1 MPACLTCR
9 QALGV
14 LNCTHF
20 VPGARGAGRSASG
33 LSWRWGQNGRV
44 WVGSA
49 DASAAVLVA
58 NALGNSE
65 RLSPAQAHIMVRTL
79 LASVR
84 A

>member
-1 MPACLTCR
+1 MLA
-9 QALGV
+9 ALGAALAFELAV
-14 LNCTHF
+14 
-20 VPGARGAGRSASG
+20 
-33 LSWRWGQNGRV
+33 GQNGRV